1 MIAMDASY
9 WHEKWAE
16 DRIGFHQ
23 DRPNRRLVEHW
34 PALDLAPGTPVF
46 VPLAGKSLD
55 MLWLHERGHP
65 VLGVELSEKAVR
77 AFFDENALAHE
88 RRPDGPFE
96 RFSGT
101 GDATGIELLVGDF
114 FALTADD
121 LAGVGALYDRASL
134 IAMDDGFRARYAAHL
149 GAIVPSGTH
158 AASCSRS
165 TTIRRGWTVRRS
177 PCPTPSRES
186 SSSPP
191 STSTS
196 SPTTADT
203 RARATST
210 GGASTCSRSA
220 STDSTDGPTAPH
232 RCSPTRGADSG
243 RRPRPC
249 RPARP
254 PRPSRHARGRR
265 GPAGYACA
273 TPAPTPLMR
282 GAPLTAPSDPPMPKP
297 LQRIIGFLILFATV
311 GQVSCQ
317 ALIAQGPVLLG

>member
-88 RRPDGPFE
+88 CRPDGPFE

-158 AASCSRS
+158 GLLLA
-165 TTIRRGWTVRRS
+165 I
-177 PCPTPSRES
+177 
-186 SSSPP
+186 
-191 STSTS
+191 
-196 SPTTADT
+196 DYDQT
-203 RARATST
+203 RM
-210 GGASTCSRSA
+210 
-220 STDSTDGPTAPH
+220 DGPPFAVPDAVARELLEPAFDVDELAHH
-232 RCSPTRGADSG
+232 RGHPRAGNLDGRGLDVLEERVYRLH
-243 RRPRPC
+243 RRPDG
-249 RPARP
+249 A
-254 PRPSRHARGRR
+254 
-265 GPAGYACA
+265 
-273 TPAPTPLMR
+273 AP
-282 GAPLTAPSDPPMPKP
+282 
-297 LQRIIGFLILFATV
+297 V
-311 GQVSCQ
+311 
-317 ALIAQGPVLLG
+317 